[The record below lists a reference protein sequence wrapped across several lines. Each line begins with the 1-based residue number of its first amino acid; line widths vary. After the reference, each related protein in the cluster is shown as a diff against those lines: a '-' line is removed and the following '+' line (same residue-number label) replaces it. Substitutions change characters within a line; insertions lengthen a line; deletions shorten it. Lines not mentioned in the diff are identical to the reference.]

1 MASEIDVVT
10 SVVTVGISSLVE
22 RVRSVSGLVGD
33 SVVRESFRDP
43 SVFLLSSEVSSSFSV
58 DFS

>member
-22 RVRSVSGLVGD
+22 RVISVSGLVG
-33 SVVRESFRDP
+33 VRESFCDP
-43 SVFLLSSEVSSSFSV
+43 SVFLLSSGVSSSFSV
-58 DFS
+58 DSS